1 MPIESPDLNTSN
13 RRGRVFSMRLDP
25 ETEKLLKDR
34 LAAHERAQAQLPW
47 GDERREP
54 YDYSRRS
61 GSLGAFVIKMA
72 LKGSAAGKT
81 TAPAPASAVR
91 PRRRRA
97 GKTKRSAGRSSKK
110 RTKVKRRAR
119 AR

>member
-81 TAPAPASAVR
+81 TPPPPPPPPR
-91 PRRRRA
+91 PHRRLPV
-97 GKTKRSAGRSSKK
+97 KTH
-110 RTKVKRRAR
+110 
-119 AR
+119 